1 MSDNVTPIGSAP
13 SLRGDGALAASGRTD
28 APEPAPESDAT
39 TVSAVEPEE
48 WAVPVDIHGASVPDS
63 AADDATADDEEG
75 YYQFALRSL
84 GARAMSTGGLVKR
97 LQKKGL
103 TYAEAQRVVERV
115 ASAGYLDDAEFARVR
130 IERLRERGQYG
141 DRAIRQ
147 RLMQDGVPNT
157 VIDEALSESPLDDP
171 ADLVLQ
177 AARDRASRLR
187 GLDRA
192 VAERRLTSYLQ
203 RRGHSGSEIRAA
215 VQQALDEA
223 DDD

>member
-28 APEPAPESDAT
+28 APEPAPESGAT

-48 WAVPVDIHGASVPDS
+48 WAVPVAIHGASVPDS
-63 AADDATADDEEG
+63 AADDEEG
-75 YYQFALRSL
+75 HYQFALRSL